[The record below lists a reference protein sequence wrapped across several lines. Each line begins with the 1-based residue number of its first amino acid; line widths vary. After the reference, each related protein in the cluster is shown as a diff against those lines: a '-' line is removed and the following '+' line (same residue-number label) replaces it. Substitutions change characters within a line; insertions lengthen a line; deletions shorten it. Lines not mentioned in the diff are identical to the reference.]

1 MTQTLILLVQGLVF
15 NTESV
20 TNVSLDQFSV
30 QPLLKILLYLIILA
44 LPPTLNLDDLGFIPI
59 ASVKA
64 WIGSLP
70 IEW

>member
-1 MTQTLILLVQGLVF
+1 MTQTLILLAQGLVF

-64 WIGSLP
+64 
-70 IEW
+70 